1 MLLVLVEEVLNRL
14 LRLDPNTL
22 RRLGALEGKTIA
34 VRLTAAPQPIEVYAL
49 PWEAGLRL
57 RRHVAGQP
65 DVTIAGSVPFFARL
79 LYTRAASAG
88 VPAGE
93 LQISG
98 DIELGQRF
106 KEILDR
112 VDIDWEEEASRYVG
126 DVVAHA
132 LGNGVR
138 ELRGWTGETAA
149 TIARDI
155 SEYLQE
161 ESRILA
167 KRERVSR
174 FLAQVDALRVDVD
187 RVGLRVQRLAGKF

>member
-1 MLLVLVEEVLNRL
+1 MLLVLFEETLNRL
-14 LRLDPNTL
+14 LRLDLDTL
-22 RRLGALEGKTIA
+22 RRLGDLDGKVIA
-34 VRLTAAPQPIEVYAL
+34 IRISVPDPIQIYAL

-57 RRHVAGQP
+57 RWHFDGKP
-65 DVTIAGSVPFFARL
+65 DVTISGSIPFFARL
-79 LYTRAASAG
+79 LYTRATLAG
-88 VPAGE
+88 VPAGD

-112 VDIDWEEEASRYVG
+112 VDIDWEEQASRYIG
-126 DVVAHA
+126 DIAARA

-138 ELRGWTGETAA
+138 ELREWASETAA

-161 ESRILA
+161 ESYMLA

-187 RVGLRVQRLAGKF
+187 RVSLRVQRLAGKI